1 MKEHGQ
7 KVHKVIP
14 ADDGRMDT
22 VEAFSRDIR
31 IGLSKS
37 PKFLPCIYFYDGA
50 GSRFFEWICRQPEY
64 YCTRA
69 EAEILQK
76 HAGDIAACFS
86 GPTQIVELGSGSSV
100 KTCTLLEA
108 FIDSETPTTYLPI
121 DISPGILTESAAGLR
136 QA

>member
-1 MKEHGQ
+1 MKENRQ
-7 KVHKVIP
+7 KVHNRIP
-14 ADDGRMDT
+14 IDDDRIDT
-22 VEAFSRDIR
+22 VEAFARDVR

-37 PKFLPCIYFYDGA
+37 PKSLPCIYFYDSV

-86 GPTQIVELGSGSSV
+86 GRIP
-100 KTCTLLEA
+100 
-108 FIDSETPTTYLPI
+108 
-121 DISPGILTESAAGLR
+121 
-136 QA
+136 